1 MNPHGSNALDLNA
14 RFMLYVYSNCEPSRK
29 LMRDLQQ
36 LPEDVQFKIE
46 VIDIVEVLESGNY
59 PPSLNQT
66 PCLFVT
72 DTKLPSVHNGRRSI
86 LLFFKLRAHDAV
98 GTMEESQAFGRDA
111 MGAAF
116 EKTQMETLDIP
127 EDQLK
132 NMRRD
137 GSKLKTQKQFEML
150 GVEQSTSGSA
160 TVFNKFDSF
169 IDDPTLGNDPRLAR
183 DPKKI
188 DYDSIRSQRG
198 YA

>member
-1 MNPHGSNALDLNA
+1 MNPHGNNALDLNA
-14 RFMLYVYSNCEPSRK
+14 RYLLYVYSNCEPSRK

-36 LPEDVQFKIE
+36 LPEDVQYKIE

-72 DTKLPSVHNGRRSI
+72 NTKLPSVHNGRRSI
-86 LLFFKLRAHDAV
+86 LLFYKLRAHDAV

-116 EKTQMETLDIP
+116 EKTQIETLDLP
-127 EDQLK
+127 EEQSK
-132 NMRRD
+132 NLRRD

-150 GVEQSTSGSA
+150 GNEESQTA

-183 DPKKI
+183 DLKKI
-188 DYDSIRSQRG
+188 DFDSIRSQRG